1 MEKSSLVI
9 IGDGETAEM
18 AYEYFHNSYNVK
30 AFLVE
35 KKYLKKTELFGLPI
49 YSLEDITK
57 LFPKESVE
65 VFVAISY
72 VNANKLRER
81 LYNYLLD
88 IGYNFAS
95 FIHPSVLLG
104 DGAKIGK
111 NCFILENVVIQRK
124 VHVGDNVFIWAGSV
138 VAHQSKISDHVFI
151 ATGVMISGFC
161 EIGRRAFL
169 GVGSKLMD
177 YIKIAEDSVIG
188 GGSFINRDTDADK
201 TYVGVPGK
209 LIKKEKK

>member
-1 MEKSSLVI
+1 MQKSNLVI

-18 AYEYFHNSYNVK
+18 AYEYFRNSYNIK

-35 KKYLKKTELFGLPI
+35 KQYLNKTELFGLPI
-49 YSLEDITK
+49 YPLEDIVE
-57 LFPKESVE
+57 LFPKEHVK

-72 VNANKLRER
+72 VNVNKLRER
-81 LYNYLLD
+81 LYNYLLG

-95 FIHPSVLLG
+95 FIHPSVQIG
-104 DGAKIGK
+104 DGAKIGE

-124 VHVGDNVFIWAGSV
+124 VDVGNNVFIWAGSI

-161 EIGRRAFL
+161 QIGRRAFL

-177 YIKIAEDSVIG
+177 YIKIADDCVIG
-188 GGSFINRDTDADK
+188 GGTFINRDTEANK
-201 TYVGVPGK
+201 TYVGIPGK
-209 LIKKEKK
+209 LIKKEEK